1 MLVGILAVTVRV
13 LRQISRDR
21 RSLAMIFI
29 SPIVFML
36 VFGYSFSGEIY
47 GVKIGVVNLDRGF
60 RDYVISREIIDRLD
74 SNVYKLVYYTSLDEA
89 LNDLD
94 NLVVRG
100 VVFFNESFTME
111 VLTGNTDFIIYLD
124 GGDPVI
130 ADRMYGDILQA
141 IKDVS
146 AQYGFIPPYS
156 VVRNYVYGG
165 ADLRFIDAYI
175 PGMICAAASILS
187 LVLTLISFVRER
199 TRGTLYRMLVTP
211 VSRWSIILGYTLA
224 FAIIIIVQSLILL
237 AVALYLFQVKIYGDL
252 YLMMGIVILAGIG
265 YQSTGVA
272 LSLYAKNEFQAF
284 QFMPLIFTPSIF
296 LSGIFAPIEAL
307 PEYIRPITWF
317 IPLTYAVEAVK
328 NVGIRGW
335 GLPQVLSQIII
346 LMLFAL
352 IMILLARFA
361 LRR

>member
-1 MLVGILAVTVRV
+1 MSTLAVALRV

-47 GVKIGVVNLDRGF
+47 GVKIGVVNLDTGF
-60 RDYVISREIIDRLD
+60 GNYTISEEIIKRLD
-74 SNVYKLVYYTSLDEA
+74 REVYTLVNYTSLDEA
-89 LNDLD
+89 MKDLD
-94 NLVVRG
+94 NLNVRG
-100 VVFFNESFTME
+100 VIFFNESFTVE
-111 VLTGNTDFIIYLD
+111 VLFGKTNFTIYLD

-130 ADRMYGDILQA
+130 ADRIYADILQA
-141 IKDVS
+141 IKDISVE
-146 AQYGFIPPYS
+146 YGFTPPYNIYRS
-156 VVRNYVYGG
+156 YVYGG
-165 ADLRFIDAYI
+165 ENLRFIDAYI

-224 FAIIIIVQSLILL
+224 FAIIITVQSLILL
-237 AVALYLFQVKIYGDL
+237 GVALYLFDVKILGDL

-272 LSLYAKNEFQAF
+272 LSLYAKTEFQAF

-307 PEYIRPITWF
+307 PEYVRPITKF

-328 NVGIRGW
+328 NVAIRGW
-335 GLPQVLSQIII
+335 SISQIWPQLMILTAFALMMII
-346 LMLFAL
+346 L
-352 IMILLARFA
+352 ARLA
-361 LRR
+361 LRS

>member
-1 MLVGILAVTVRV
+1 MSTLAVAVRV

-21 RSLAMIFI
+21 RSMAMIFI

-47 GVKIGVVNLDRGF
+47 GVKIGVVNLDTGF
-60 RDYVISREIIDRLD
+60 GNVTVSEEIIKRFDRE
-74 SNVYKLVYYTSLDEA
+74 VYTIVNYTSLDEA
-89 LNDLD
+89 LEDLD
-94 NLVVRG
+94 VLEVRG
-100 VVFFNESFTME
+100 VIFFNETFTIE
-111 VLTGNTDFIIYLD
+111 VIFGKANFTIYLD

-130 ADRMYGDILQA
+130 ADRIYGDILQA
-141 IKDVS
+141 IGNLS
-146 AQYGFIPPYS
+146 MEYGFIPPYNID
-156 VVRNYVYGG
+156 RTYVYGG
-165 ADLRFIDAYI
+165 EDLRFLDAYI

-224 FAIIIIVQSLILL
+224 FAIIITVQSLILL
-237 AVALYLFQVKIYGDL
+237 SVALYLFDVKIFGDL
-252 YLMMGIVILAGIG
+252 ALMMGIVILAGIG

-272 LSLYAKNEFQAF
+272 LSLYAKTEFQAF

-307 PEYIRPITWF
+307 PEYVRPITKL

-328 NVGIRGW
+328 DVAIRGW
-335 GLPQVLSQIII
+335 GITQILPQLLVLAIFTISMVI
-346 LMLFAL
+346 
-352 IMILLARFA
+352 LARLA
-361 LRR
+361 LRG